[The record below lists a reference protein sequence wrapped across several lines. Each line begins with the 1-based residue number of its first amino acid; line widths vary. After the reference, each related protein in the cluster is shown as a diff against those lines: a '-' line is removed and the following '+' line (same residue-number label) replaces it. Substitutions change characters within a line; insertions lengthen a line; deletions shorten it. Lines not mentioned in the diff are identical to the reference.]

1 MFELERLKMELSL
14 FILTMFVLSM
24 MIFEHAWTSLVIAW
38 GFKSKVLKIY
48 NFFTL
53 RLTMLHN

>member
-24 MIFEHAWTSLVIAW
+24 VMFQHAWTSLVIAW
-38 GFKSKVLKIY
+38 GFRSKVIKNY

-53 RLTMLHN
+53 QLTMLHN